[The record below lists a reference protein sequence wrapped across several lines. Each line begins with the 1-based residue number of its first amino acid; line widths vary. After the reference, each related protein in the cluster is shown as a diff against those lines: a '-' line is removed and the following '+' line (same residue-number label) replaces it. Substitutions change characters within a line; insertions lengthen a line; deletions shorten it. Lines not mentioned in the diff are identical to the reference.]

1 MKCISLKQPYAEL
14 LASGKKTI
22 ETRGWSTKF
31 RGSFL
36 IHASKTVDIEAS
48 KYYEIDTHRITKGAV
63 IGKAVI
69 YDVKKYLNNK
79 EFALDKN
86 KHLSL
91 KKLVD
96 NKKMYGFLIKD
107 PIKFDDAVPCLGK
120 MGFFDV
126 AYEL

>member
-36 IHASKTVDIEAS
+36 IHASKTVDVES
-48 KYYEIDTHRITKGAV
+48 CKYYEIDTDRIVKGAV

-69 YDVKKYLNNK
+69 YDVKKYLNHND
-79 EFALDKN
+79 FVLDKN

-91 KKLVD
+91 MKYVS
-96 NKKMYGFLIKD
+96 NKNTYGFLIKD
-107 PIKFDDAVPCLGK
+107 AIKFDDAVPCTGK

-126 AYEL
+126 VYEM

>member
-36 IHASKTVDIEAS
+36 IHASKTVDVEAC
-48 KYYEIDTHRITKGAV
+48 KYYEIDTDKIAKGAI

-79 EFALDKN
+79 EFSLDKN

-91 KKLVD
+91 KKLVN
-96 NKKMYGFLIKD
+96 NKNMYGFLIKD
-107 PIKFDDAVPCLGK
+107 AIKLEDAVPYLGK
-120 MGFFDV
+120 IGFFDV
-126 AYEL
+126 YEL

>member
-1 MKCISLKQPYAEL
+1 L

-36 IHASKTVDIEAS
+36 IHASKTVDVEAC
-48 KYYEIDTHRITKGAV
+48 KHYEIDIDRISKGAV

-69 YDVKKYLNNK
+69 YDVKKYLNNN

-86 KHLSL
+86 RHLSL
-91 KKLVD
+91 KKLVN
-96 NKKMYGFLIKD
+96 NKNMYGFLIKD
-107 PIKFDDAVPCLGK
+107 AIKFDEPVPCLGK
-120 MGFFDV
+120 MGFFD
-126 AYEL
+126 AGYEL

>member
-22 ETRGWSTKF
+22 ETRVWSTKF

-36 IHASKTVDIEAS
+36 IHASKTVDVEAC
-48 KYYEIDTHRITKGAV
+48 KYYELEMDRIVKGAV

-69 YDVKKYLNNK
+69 YDVKKYLNNND
-79 EFALDKN
+79 FVLDKN

-91 KKLVD
+91 RKPVN
-96 NKKMYGFLIKD
+96 NKNTYGFLIKD
-107 PIKFDDAVPCLGK
+107 AIKFDDAVPCLGK

-126 AYEL
+126 VYEL

>member
-14 LASGKKTI
+14 LAIGKKTI

-31 RGSFL
+31 RGIFL
-36 IHASKTVDIEAS
+36 IHASKTIDVEAC
-48 KYYEIDTHRITKGAV
+48 KYYEIDMDNITKGAI

-69 YDVKKYLNNK
+69 YNVKRYPNNN
-79 EFALDKN
+79 EFVLDKN

-91 KKLVD
+91 KKLAN
-96 NKKMYGFLIKD
+96 NKNMYGFLIKD
-107 PIKFDDAVPCLGK
+107 AVKFDNAVPCLGK

-126 AYEL
+126 HES

>member
-1 MKCISLKQPYAEL
+1 MKCITLKQPYAEL

-31 RGSFL
+31 RGSFI
-36 IHASKTVDIEAS
+36 IHVSKTVDAEAC
-48 KYYEIDTHRITKGAV
+48 KYYGIDMDRITKGAI

-69 YDVKKYLNNK
+69 YDVKKYLNNN

-107 PIKFDDAVPCLGK
+107 AIKF
-120 MGFFDV
+120 
-126 AYEL
+126 

>member
-14 LASGKKTI
+14 LANGKKTI

-36 IHASKTVDIEAS
+36 IHASKTVDVES
-48 KYYEIDTHRITKGAV
+48 CKCYEIDTDRIAKGAV

-69 YDVKKYLNNK
+69 YDVKKYQNNN
-79 EFALDKN
+79 EFVLDKN

-96 NKKMYGFLIKD
+96 NKNMYGFLIKD
-107 PIKFDDAVPCLGK
+107 AIKFDDAVPCLGK
-120 MGFFDV
+120 MGFFEV
-126 AYEL
+126 VYEL

>member
-1 MKCISLKQPYAEL
+1 MKCISLHQPYAEL

-36 IHASKTVDIEAS
+36 IHASKTVDVGAC
-48 KYYEIDTHRITKGAV
+48 KYYEIDMDRIVKGAI

-69 YDVKKYLNNK
+69 YDVKKYLNNN

-91 KKLVD
+91 KKLVN
-96 NKKMYGFLIKD
+96 NKNMYGFLIKD
-107 PIKFDDAVPCLGK
+107 AIKFEHSIPCLGK

-126 AYEL
+126 YEL

>member
-14 LASGKKTI
+14 LAIGKKTI

-31 RGSFL
+31 RGIFL
-36 IHASKTVDIEAS
+36 IHASKTVDVEAC
-48 KYYEIDTHRITKGAV
+48 KHYEIDMDRIAKGAV

-69 YDVKKYLNNK
+69 YDVKKYTNAN
-79 EFALDKN
+79 EFDLDKN

-91 KKLVD
+91 KKLVS
-96 NKKMYGFLIKD
+96 NKNMYGFLIKD
-107 PIKFDDAVPCLGK
+107 AIKFDDAAPCLGR

-126 AYEL
+126 MYEL

>member
-22 ETRGWSTKF
+22 ETRAWSTKF

-36 IHASKTVDIEAS
+36 IHASKTVDVEACE
-48 KYYEIDTHRITKGAV
+48 YYEIDMDRIARGAV

-69 YDVKKYLNNK
+69 YDVKKYPNSN
-79 EFALDKN
+79 EFALDKS

-91 KKLVD
+91 KKIVD
-96 NKKMYGFLIKD
+96 NKNMYGFLIKD
-107 PIKFDDAVPCLGK
+107 AIKFDDAVPCLGK

-126 AYEL
+126 VYEL